1 MPHIWQECAYH
12 QNGPARGTH
21 FTVLQVLIN
30 PKDNLEG
37 ICHKLVCKFHLYCT
51 CWVYNRVS
59 DWLQTLLAAC
69 QGREIQLKM
78 LITRGESVQRNTSAE
93 GVPVVRKQIQDL
105 KDSWESLLSTSIQ
118 CKRSENSLS
127 LSLSLFILSL
137 LVLLSQHFLTYVL
150 IRCLCG
156 INRCLVHVLHLQ
168 PAGRCLVTLDKL
180 PGRCQSVWVL
190 DGASRRELRKHR
202 QTLRWNEGQDSQSR
216 PCQSN

>member
-1 MPHIWQECAYH
+1 M
-12 QNGPARGTH
+12 
-21 FTVLQVLIN
+21 
-30 PKDNLEG
+30 
-37 ICHKLVCKFHLYCT
+37 
-51 CWVYNRVS
+51 YNRIS

-105 KDSWESLLSTSIQ
+105 KDSWELLLSTSIQ
-118 CKRSENSLS
+118 CKRSEKSLS
-127 LSLSLFILSL
+127 ITLCLFIASS
-137 LVLLSQHFLTYVL
+137 VLLSEHFLRYVF

-156 INRCLVHVLHLQ
+156 ISRCLVYVLHLQ
-168 PAGRCLVTLDKL
+168 PAGRCVVTLDQL

-190 DGASRRELRKHR
+190 AGARRREPWKLR

-216 PCQSN
+216 ACKSNSYFSYAYFQAYIIWL